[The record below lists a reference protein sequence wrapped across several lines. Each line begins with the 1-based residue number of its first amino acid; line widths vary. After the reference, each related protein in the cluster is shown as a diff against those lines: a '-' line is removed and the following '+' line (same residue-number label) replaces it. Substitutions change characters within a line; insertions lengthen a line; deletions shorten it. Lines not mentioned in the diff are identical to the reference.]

1 MMALND
7 VWTLDVSSIGNG
19 IEREGK
25 ERPKDFGMKWEEVE
39 TRGRKPSARGY
50 HTANIVGHVMV
61 VIGGSDGKECF
72 SDVWCLNLS
81 SSFPISSPFILLTV
95 APAFS
100 YLSMEPNSC
109 RSIPP
114 PIIP

>member
-25 ERPKDFGMKWEEVE
+25 ERPKDFGMKWEEIE
-39 TRGRKPSARGY
+39 TRSRKPSARGY

-61 VIGGSDGKECF
+61 VVGGSDGKECF

-81 SSFPISSPFILLTV
+81 SSFPV
-95 APAFS
+95 
-100 YLSMEPNSC
+100 
-109 RSIPP
+109 
-114 PIIP
+114 